1 MKVALQKN
9 NKRTRKRAVQNPT
22 KKNTNDLTL
31 ALYELLQ
38 GKREFVRIYSNTLQ
52 SDLCFVNTNKLD
64 SATLTIDCPI
74 YTTKELAYIITLSK
88 EDFLR
93 FHYLKTRLVG

>member
-1 MKVALQKN
+1 MKIALQKN
-9 NKRTRKRAVQNPT
+9 NKRTRKRPVQ
-22 KKNTNDLTL
+22 KSAQKNNNDLTL
-31 ALYELLQ
+31 VLYELLQ
-38 GKREFVRIYSNTLQ
+38 GKREFVRVYSNTLQ
-52 SDLCFVNTNKLD
+52 SDLCFVNPNKLD
-64 SATLTIDCPI
+64 LATLNIDCPV